1 MEASWQQLEAVIC
14 SSSLTVLKNV
24 SLKEHERRLLE
35 GYCREVEQ
43 VQVEDPVQDY
53 V

>member
-1 MEASWQQLEAVIC
+1 MEASWKQLEGVIC
-14 SSSLTVLKNV
+14 SSSLTVLKNA
-24 SLKEHERRLLE
+24 SLKEHERRLSE

-43 VQVEDPVQDY
+43 VQMDDPVHDY